1 MGRRG
6 GEEEKLRGGE
16 VERRGGDVGRRGGR
30 EVEKRRREGEEWR
43 GEGLIGDR
51 VTLGQCLLQINTVNI
66 T

>member
-1 MGRRG
+1 M
-6 GEEEKLRGGE
+6 
-16 VERRGGDVGRRGGR
+16 ERRGGNVGRRGGR

-43 GEGLIGDR
+43 SEGLIGDQ